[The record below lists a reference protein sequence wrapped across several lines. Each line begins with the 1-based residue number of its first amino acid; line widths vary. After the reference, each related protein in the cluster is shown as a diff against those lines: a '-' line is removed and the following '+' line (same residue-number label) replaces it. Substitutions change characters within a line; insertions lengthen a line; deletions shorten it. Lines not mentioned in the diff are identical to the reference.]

1 MTHLLDYLT
10 DRVLLCDGPIGTQVQ
25 ARQLDIE
32 RDFLGHENCT
42 EILCES
48 RPDLVREIH
57 LGYLAAGCD
66 AIAATNSFGGSPI
79 TLGEFGIADKAFELN
94 RRAAELAR
102 EAIAEFAHDGRTRF
116 VLGSV
121 GPGTR
126 LPSLG
131 HIAYQDLEDALT
143 IQCAGLIAGEADAIL
158 IETCQDPLQ
167 IKAAVNGAKRARE
180 DAKKDIP
187 IIVQVTVE
195 TTGTLLVGADIAA
208 AATIIHALDVPII
221 GLNCAT
227 GPREMAEHVKW
238 LGDNWP
244 GHISVQPNAGLP
256 ELIGGRTHYPLTPRE
271 LAQWLERFVIEDGV
285 GMIGGCCGCEA
296 QHIAALDEMLRR
308 IGRDRRRPVP
318 KTRHPAWTPSVASL
332 YSQVPLRQENAY
344 LSIGERC
351 NANGSRAFRRLQ
363 EQGDWEGCVEMGR
376 EQVKEGSHTLDV
388 CTAFVG
394 RDEIAEMS
402 EIVRRMRG
410 SINAPLVI
418 DSTEYPVLE
427 AAMKLYGG
435 KPIINSINFE
445 DGEEAADKRL
455 GLARRF
461 GAAVIALTIDETGM
475 AKEVEHKLAVA
486 ERLYDFACNK
496 YGLPASD
503 LLFDPLTFTIC
514 TGNADDRK
522 LGLNTLD
529 AIERIRERMPECQI
543 ILGLSNI
550 SFGLNPPARQVL
562 NSVFLDHAL
571 RRGLTGAI
579 VHFSKILP
587 LHRIPEQEVRIAED
601 LIFDRRRDGYDPLQS
616 FMALFQDRTIEKAE
630 KKGRPEK
637 LEDRLA
643 QRIVD
648 GDRQEL
654 EADLE
659 LAMQSYKPLDIINDI
674 LLSGM
679 KTVGDLF
686 GAGQMQLPF
695 VLQSAE
701 TMKAA
706 VGYLEPFMERVEGQE
721 KGIVVLATVRGDVH
735 DIGKNLVDIILTNNG
750 YRVVN
755 LGIKQPIGSIL
766 DAATEHKAHAI
777 GMSGLLVKSTVVMR
791 ENLEEMTRLGL
802 DVPVMLGGAAL
813 TRRYVEE
820 DCVKAYACGRV
831 AYARDAFDGLA
842 LMDRITGNDFD
853 GYLAEVQQKSA
864 GRPKNEARK
873 LGRAAD
879 ARVMRPIDLEEI
891 RLRRAEL
898 TRGLLVPQPP
908 FWGPQTI
915 ARVPVKAIVPYLN
928 ERMLYQFQ
936 WGYRK
941 EGRSLAEYKE
951 WAKKEL
957 RPVLSRICD
966 IAIRENI
973 LVPQAAYGYWR
984 CAAQGNDVIL
994 FDDSG
999 RKEIARFFFPRQNK
1013 EGGLCIADFFR
1024 DVDDPGLDSNQRD
1037 IIGLQLV
1044 TMGRRA
1050 SEAAREWFADN
1061 RYQDYLYLHGL
1072 SVEMAEAFAEY
1083 VHKRIRAELGFAAEE
1098 ARDHDEMLNQGYRG
1112 SRYSF
1117 GYPACPNLADQRLIL
1132 ELLRAEEIGV
1142 ALSEE
1147 DQLDPEQST
1156 SAIVVHHPQAK
1167 YFSV

>member
-1 MTHLLDYLT
+1 MTHLLDYLG

-32 RDFLGHENCT
+32 RDFWGHENCT

-48 RPDLVREIH
+48 RPDLVLEIH
-57 LGYLAAGCD
+57 RGYLAAGCD
-66 AIAATNSFGGSPI
+66 AIAATDSFGGSPI
-79 TLGEFGIADKAFELN
+79 TLGEFGIGDKAFALN

-131 HIAYQDLEDALT
+131 HIAYQDLADALA
-143 IQCAGLIAGEADAIL
+143 IQCAGLIAGTADAIL

-208 AATIIHALDVPII
+208 AATMIHALDVPII

-238 LGDNWP
+238 LGENWP

-271 LAQWLERFVIEDGV
+271 LAQWLERFVVEDGV
-285 GMIGGCCGCEA
+285 GIIGGCCGTEA
-296 QHIAALDEMLRR
+296 AHIDA
-308 IGRDRRRPVP
+308 
-318 KTRHPAWTPSVASL
+318 
-332 YSQVPLRQENAY
+332 
-344 LSIGERC
+344 
-351 NANGSRAFRRLQ
+351 
-363 EQGDWEGCVEMGR
+363 
-376 EQVKEGSHTLDV
+376 
-388 CTAFVG
+388 
-394 RDEIAEMS
+394 
-402 EIVRRMRG
+402 
-410 SINAPLVI
+410 
-418 DSTEYPVLE
+418 TEYPVLE

-455 GLARRF
+455 KLARRF

-475 AKEVEHKLAVA
+475 AKEIEHKLAVA
-486 ERLYDFACNK
+486 ERLYDFACK
-496 YGLPASD
+496 KHGLPPSD

-529 AIERIRERMPECQI
+529 AIELIRDRMPECQI

-550 SFGLNPPARQVL
+550 SFGLNPPARLVL

-579 VHFSKILP
+579 VHFSKIQP
-587 LHRIPEQEVRIAED
+587 LHRIAEEEVRIAED
-601 LIFDRRRDGYDPLQS
+601 LIFDRRRDGYDPLHT

-648 GDRQEL
+648 GDRQDL

-706 VGYLEPFMERVEGQE
+706 VGYLEPFMERIEGQE

-755 LGIKQPIGSIL
+755 LGIKQPIAAIL
-766 DAATEHKAHAI
+766 DAAAEHKAHAV

-802 DVPVMLGGAAL
+802 DVPIMLGGAAL
-813 TRRYVEE
+813 ARRYVDE
-820 DCVKAYACGRV
+820 DSVKAYACRRV
-831 AYARDAFDGLA
+831 ACAPEVFLGLA
-842 LMDRITGNDFD
+842 LMDKVVTGKFD
-853 GYLAEVQQKSA
+853 DHLAALHAKNA
-864 GRPKNEARK
+864 GRVVNEKRK

-879 ARVMRPIDLEEI
+879 ARPLRPIDVEEI
-891 RLRRAEL
+891 RLRRTEL
-898 TRGLLVPQPP
+898 TGK
-908 FWGPQTI
+908 
-915 ARVPVKAIVPYLN
+915 VPV
-928 ERMLYQFQ
+928 
-936 WGYRK
+936 
-941 EGRSLAEYKE
+941 
-951 WAKKEL
+951 
-957 RPVLSRICD
+957 
-966 IAIRENI
+966 
-973 LVPQAAYGYWR
+973 
-984 CAAQGNDVIL
+984 
-994 FDDSG
+994 
-999 RKEIARFFFPRQNK
+999 
-1013 EGGLCIADFFR
+1013 
-1024 DVDDPGLDSNQRD
+1024 
-1037 IIGLQLV
+1037 
-1044 TMGRRA
+1044 
-1050 SEAAREWFADN
+1050 
-1061 RYQDYLYLHGL
+1061 
-1072 SVEMAEAFAEY
+1072 
-1083 VHKRIRAELGFAAEE
+1083 
-1098 ARDHDEMLNQGYRG
+1098 
-1112 SRYSF
+1112 
-1117 GYPACPNLADQRLIL
+1117 
-1132 ELLRAEEIGV
+1132 
-1142 ALSEE
+1142 
-1147 DQLDPEQST
+1147 
-1156 SAIVVHHPQAK
+1156 
-1167 YFSV
+1167 